1 MMAHSSAPRYRD
13 FRRSSWLRDASATTE
28 GDPLRTALFAARSRG
43 EYSAEDVLESAHT
56 PDTPLEVIA
65 QMGILDR
72 FARSVKANVNSLI
85 DKAEDPAKV
94 IAQTIEDMQDELKK
108 AKQEHVQALASVK
121 QLERKVADHVKESEE
136 WERKAMLA
144 LEHGDEELAR
154 EALRRKKKSEADA
167 VEADRLR
174 GQQATYSEDIKASID
189 AMEKKVDE
197 LKAKR
202 SSLAAA
208 VARSRTTPGSD
219 PLAEKSG
226 AATPALARLKEMT
239 DKIENLE
246 AEAEAHDL
254 LDDPKKA
261 DLEDRFRKLEKG
273 EKKDQLDDEI
283 AALKARLKK

>member
-1 MMAHSSAPRYRD
+1 
-13 FRRSSWLRDASATTE
+13 
-28 GDPLRTALFAARSRG
+28 
-43 EYSAEDVLESAHT
+43 
-56 PDTPLEVIA
+56 
-65 QMGILDR
+65 MGILDR
-72 FARSVKANVNSLI
+72 FARSLKANVNSLI

-121 QLERKVADHVKESEE
+121 QLERKVADHVKESED
-136 WERKAMLA
+136 WERKAMMA

-174 GQQATYSEDIKASID
+174 GQQTTYAEDIKASIE
-189 AMEKKVDE
+189 AMEKKVEE

-219 PLAEKSG
+219 PLNDKAG
-226 AATPALARLKEMT
+226 GGATPRSPASKKCRTKSRISRPRPRPTTCSTTRRRPTSRTAFASSRRARR
-239 DKIENLE
+239 KISWTTRSP
-246 AEAEAHDL
+246 HS
-254 LDDPKKA
+254 K
-261 DLEDRFRKLEKG
+261 RG
-273 EKKDQLDDEI
+273 
-283 AALKARLKK
+283 

>member
-1 MMAHSSAPRYRD
+1 
-13 FRRSSWLRDASATTE
+13 
-28 GDPLRTALFAARSRG
+28 
-43 EYSAEDVLESAHT
+43 
-56 PDTPLEVIA
+56 
-65 QMGILDR
+65 MGILDR
-72 FARSVKANVNSLI
+72 FARSLKANVNSLI

-121 QLERKVADHVKESEE
+121 QLERKVADHVKESED

-174 GQQATYSEDIKASID
+174 GQQAQYAEDIKTSID

-197 LKAKR
+197 LKARR

-208 VARSRTTPGSD
+208 VARSRSTPGAD
-219 PLAEKSG
+219 PLSDSSSG
-226 AATPALARLKEMT
+226 PASPALAKLKEMQ

-246 AEAEAHDL
+246 AEAEAHNL

-261 DLEDRFRKLEKG
+261 DLEERFRKLEKG

>member
-1 MMAHSSAPRYRD
+1 
-13 FRRSSWLRDASATTE
+13 
-28 GDPLRTALFAARSRG
+28 
-43 EYSAEDVLESAHT
+43 
-56 PDTPLEVIA
+56 
-65 QMGILDR
+65 MGILDR
-72 FARSVKANVNSLI
+72 FARSLKANVNSLI

-108 AKQEHVQALASVK
+108 AKQEQVQALASVK

-144 LEHGDEELAR
+144 LEHGDEDLAR
-154 EALRRKKKSEADA
+154 EGLRRKKKSEADA

-174 GQQATYSEDIKASID
+174 GQQASYAEEIKSSID
-189 AMEKKVDE
+189 AMEKKVEE

-208 VARSRTTPGSD
+208 VARSRTTPGTEGLSD
-219 PLAEKSG
+219 GSS
-226 AATPALARLKEMT
+226 AATPALARLKEMQ

-254 LDDPKKA
+254 LEDPKKA

>member
-1 MMAHSSAPRYRD
+1 
-13 FRRSSWLRDASATTE
+13 
-28 GDPLRTALFAARSRG
+28 
-43 EYSAEDVLESAHT
+43 
-56 PDTPLEVIA
+56 
-65 QMGILDR
+65 MGILDR
-72 FARSVKANVNSLI
+72 FARSLKANVNSLI

-108 AKQEHVQALASVK
+108 AKQEQVQALASVK
-121 QLERKVADHVKESEE
+121 QLERKVADHVKESED
-136 WERKAMLA
+136 WERKAMMA

-174 GQQATYSEDIKASID
+174 GQQATYAEDIKSSID
-189 AMEKKVDE
+189 AMEKKVEE

-219 PLAEKSG
+219 PLNDKG
-226 AATPALARLKEMT
+226 GATPALARLKEMQ

-254 LDDPKKA
+254 LEDPKKA